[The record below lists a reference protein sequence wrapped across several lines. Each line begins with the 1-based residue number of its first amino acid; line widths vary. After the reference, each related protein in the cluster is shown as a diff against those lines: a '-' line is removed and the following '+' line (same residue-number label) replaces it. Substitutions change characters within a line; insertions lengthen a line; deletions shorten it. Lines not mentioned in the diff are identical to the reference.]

1 MRLERETYIVLSTA
15 HLAPSTA
22 AALAKLPIL
31 CDATDH
37 RYRIPLG
44 PALERRDDLP
54 CDLAVLLTTIAA
66 AAPEAYGV
74 MLDCDGPVVAGLAA
88 FDWSAGLG

>member
-1 MRLERETYIVLSTA
+1 MNLERETYVVLSTA
-15 HLAPSTA
+15 HITPSTA
-22 AALAKLPIL
+22 AALAGLPIL

-44 PALERRDDLP
+44 PALERRDGLP
-54 CDLAVLLTTIAA
+54 CDLAVLLTMIAA

-74 MLDCDGPVVAGLAA
+74 MLDCDGPVATGLET
-88 FDWSAGLG
+88 FGW

>member
-1 MRLERETYIVLSTA
+1 MNLERESYIVLSTA
-15 HLAPSTA
+15 HIAPSTA
-22 AALAKLPIL
+22 AALAALPIL

-44 PALERRDDLP
+44 PALERRDALP

-66 AAPEAYGV
+66 AVPDAYGV
-74 MLDCDGPVVAGLAA
+74 MLDCDGPIVAGLATFA
-88 FDWSAGLG
+88 Y

>member
-1 MRLERETYIVLSTA
+1 MNLERETYIVLSTA
-15 HLAPSTA
+15 HIARSTA
-22 AALAKLPIL
+22 TALAGLPIL

-44 PALERRDDLP
+44 PALEQCCGLP
-54 CDLAVLLTTIAA
+54 GELAALLTTIAA

-74 MLDCDGPVVAGLAA
+74 MLDCDGPVVAGLAT
-88 FDWSAGLG
+88 FEW